1 MNCSEKINKYI
12 DEHTEDMLRDL
23 KGLMQINSA
32 AQLGADS
39 LPFGKGSV
47 QALEYIRKLA
57 ENIGMQTENF
67 ENYVVTADF
76 GSGAPTLG
84 ILAHVDVVPQG
95 EGWTKPCF
103 DLTLENG
110 RVYGRGAIDDKGPA
124 VASLYAV
131 KAIKELGIPLKSSV
145 RYIFGGG
152 EELGCEDIEYYSSK
166 NKLPECV
173 ITPDGEFPI
182 VNAEK
187 GMAHITAKKSFT
199 EGSAVNAKITCKGAV
214 NAVPAKAQA
223 VLCGCSAGDVYKA
236 IEAAKTSAEFTVSES
251 GGVVEIISHGK
262 SAHGSRPQLGVNA
275 LTALVKVLG
284 ILGIKECAVLS
295 GLFPFE
301 ETDGES
307 LGINFSDEV
316 SGSTTLAFTVCEMN
330 EDGCEI
336 SLDCRF
342 PVSRTVNEVVG
353 GIEKVLSASGYEIT
367 HKQTMEAHHVDEN
380 TPFIDALKRAYEKVT
395 GEKAR
400 CVCETGVT
408 YAHTMP
414 QGVAFGATEQ
424 GKDCN
429 MHSADEYIEIKQLK
443 KVAEIYANAII
454 EICKTE
460 GNI

>member
-1 MNCSEKINKYI
+1 MNYSEKINKYI

-32 AQLGADS
+32 AEINADG
-39 LPFGKGSV
+39 LPFGKGSAK
-47 QALEYIRKLA
+47 ALEYIRQLA
-57 ENIGMQTENF
+57 ENIGMSTENF
-67 ENYVVTADF
+67 ENYAVTADY

-103 DLTLENG
+103 DMTVENG
-110 RVYGRGAIDDKGPA
+110 KVYGRGAIDDKGPA

-131 KAIKELGIPLKSSV
+131 KAIKELGIPLKNSV

-152 EELGCEDIEYYSSK
+152 EELGCEDIEYYCQK
-166 NKLPECV
+166 KQLPQCV

-199 EGSAVNAKITCKGAV
+199 EESAVNAKITCKGAV

-223 VLCGCSAGDVYKA
+223 ALCGYSAGDVYKA
-236 IEAAKTSAEFTVSES
+236 IDTAKTSAEFTVSES
-251 GGVVEIISHGK
+251 GGVVEITSHGK

-275 LTALVKVLG
+275 LTALVKVLS

-295 GLFPFE
+295 RLFPFE
-301 ETDGES
+301 ETDGAR

-330 EDGCEI
+330 ENGCEI

-353 GIEKVLSASGYEIT
+353 GIEKALSANGYEIT

-395 GEKAR
+395 GEKAS

-408 YAHTMP
+408 YAHNMP
-414 QGVAFGATEQ
+414 QGVAFGAAPRGE
-424 GKDCN
+424 DCN
-429 MHSADEYIEIKQLK
+429 MHSADEYISIEQLK
-443 KVAEIYANAII
+443 NVAKIYANAIT

-460 GNI
+460 EDI